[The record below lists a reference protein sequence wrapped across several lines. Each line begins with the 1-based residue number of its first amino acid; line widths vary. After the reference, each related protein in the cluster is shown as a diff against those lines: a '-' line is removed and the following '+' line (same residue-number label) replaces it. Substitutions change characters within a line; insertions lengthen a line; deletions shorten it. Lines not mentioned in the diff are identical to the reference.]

1 MPRTFKKNQK
11 GGIIIDKNKDPE
23 TMFYDFINNS
33 DITYLSIGGNGLVFK
48 AVVRGGYI
56 SDYKYIDPDLFN
68 QPVTELILKLSLMT
82 EFDPTRY
89 TPLKIA
95 NMSKYEKDELGNFT
109 NEVNK
114 QTDIFLKSMEFL
126 QPLCP
131 AIVYSKMLLTQHDKD
146 KLINTILGIN
156 PLLGSNA
163 IPYDGIHI
171 RLDQPLLVSM
181 PIIKIGIIAMEC
193 ATGYD
198 SLSRFLR
205 SGISAVKKIELIN
218 FSLFIVLKLALD
230 TGYSHADFHSGN
242 IMINPRLN
250 YFEGIPGRPM
260 IIDFGYTTKIP
271 KPDMD
276 IMKEFVRNGD
286 YVRALKQL
294 CKVNRADDRKPN
306 KPEWAEFYGWI
317 CSDWD
322 LITRK
327 QSIAPVGLDEIK
339 HTTNDRLRE
348 LFERRETHIDAVVEQ
363 FKTLHN
369 REPNLYP
376 LLPLSS
382 AAKNQM
388 YEGILSGGKKCKNK
402 YLRKKRRT
410 RRKNYKKN

>member
-1 MPRTFKKNQK
+1 
-11 GGIIIDKNKDPE
+11 
-23 TMFYDFINNS
+23 MFYDFINNS
-33 DITYLSIGGNGLVFK
+33 DINYLSTGGNGLVFK

-82 EFDPTRY
+82 EFDPTGY
-89 TPLKIA
+89 TPLDIA
-95 NMSKYEKDELGNFT
+95 DMSEYEKDELGNFT

-156 PLLGSNA
+156 PLLGSNE
-163 IPYDGIHI
+163 IPYDGR
-171 RLDQPLLVSM
+171 RLRLAQPNLVSM

-205 SGISAVKKIELIN
+205 PGLSEVKKIELIN

-230 TGYSHADFHSGN
+230 AGYSHADFHSGN

-260 IIDFGYTTKIP
+260 IIDFGYTTKIS

-294 CKVNRADDRKPN
+294 CEVNRADDTKPN
-306 KPEWAEFYGWI
+306 KPEWVNFYGWI

-322 LITRK
+322 LITRNR
-327 QSIAPVGLDEIK
+327 SIAPVGPDEIK

-369 REPNLYP
+369 RDPNLYP
-376 LLPLSS
+376 LLPLSN
-382 AAKNQM
+382 AIKNSFYQGM
-388 YEGILSGGKKCKNK
+388 IGGEVQ
-402 YLRKKRRT
+402 RKKRKT
-410 RRKNYKKN
+410 RKQH